1 MKPIGIALQ
10 MLNLKANLFFPYS
23 SRWTPSLTLAVTLR
37 VFRSTWWWRL
47 AWTWRTAK
55 AQEIYKLAR
64 SFNGPEAHTW
74 STRSF
79 QTSEI
84 IVCATI
90 GKVMM
95 VVLLH
100 VHRVLPFDAHH
111 SHSNSKYLTIK
122 RKNVSNIS
130 EIKIQK
136 KLTKYFTRKTNIA
149 DQWPIQIGRLRQLP
163 PQTSVALLCH
173 KCASFDA
180 RGL

>member
-1 MKPIGIALQ
+1 
-10 MLNLKANLFFPYS
+10 
-23 SRWTPSLTLAVTLR
+23 
-37 VFRSTWWWRL
+37 
-47 AWTWRTAK
+47 
-55 AQEIYKLAR
+55 
-64 SFNGPEAHTW
+64 
-74 STRSF
+74 
-79 QTSEI
+79 
-84 IVCATI
+84 
-90 GKVMM
+90 MM

-100 VHRVLPFDAHH
+100 VHRVLSFDAHH